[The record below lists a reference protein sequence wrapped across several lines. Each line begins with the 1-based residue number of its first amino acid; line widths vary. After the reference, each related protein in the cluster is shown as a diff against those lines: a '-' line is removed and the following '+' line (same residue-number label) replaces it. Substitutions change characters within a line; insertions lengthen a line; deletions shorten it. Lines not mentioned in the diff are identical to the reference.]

1 MQNDRE
7 QVVRLPRAADVN
19 DSCAPK
25 LLGKDVNDEFE
36 HIIIE
41 RPESAVDQD
50 PWRRLNQHAR
60 KYQAKLLVLTQFPVP
75 AAGLIEQ
82 RLQSLHPQA
91 KKRPREGGGIEVL
104 CFQGIGEHFAQASAR
119 QIGRAARQIKNLLS
133 LRLDDVP
140 GPPGPQYREGAAQLG
155 LAGSRRT
162 EYQHPLSGLHDHH
175 RLPEP
180 IGMRRGDA
188 FEIVDDD
195 LSWISLRI
203 DDAAFE
209 AAPLIRGA
217 PGVAKA

>member
-75 AAGLIEQ
+75 AAGLILG
-82 RLQSLHPQA
+82 RGLPPPTQA
-91 KKRPREGGGIEVL
+91 KKTRRDTRGI
-104 CFQGIGEHFAQASAR
+104 
-119 QIGRAARQIKNLLS
+119 RA
-133 LRLDDVP
+133 
-140 GPPGPQYREGAAQLG
+140 
-155 LAGSRRT
+155 
-162 EYQHPLSGLHDHH
+162 
-175 RLPEP
+175 
-180 IGMRRGDA
+180 
-188 FEIVDDD
+188 
-195 LSWISLRI
+195 
-203 DDAAFE
+203 
-209 AAPLIRGA
+209 
-217 PGVAKA
+217 